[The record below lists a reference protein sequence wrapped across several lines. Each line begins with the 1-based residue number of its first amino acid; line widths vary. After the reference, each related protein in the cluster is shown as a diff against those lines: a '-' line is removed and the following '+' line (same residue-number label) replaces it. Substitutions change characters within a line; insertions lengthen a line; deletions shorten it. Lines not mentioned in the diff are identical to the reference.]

1 MKAIGAT
8 LLGLALVVQAQQ
20 PFYAQCGG
28 NGWTGSTQCVAGAC
42 CSSIND
48 WYYQCLSGNCMPSTT
63 MTTTTATHTTSTS
76 TSGATGSLPT
86 SFRWSST
93 NALVGPKNDGRNLAG
108 IKDPSIIEVDGT
120 YHVFASTA
128 QASGYNLVYFNFTDF
143 NQAGNAPFFYLDQSG
158 IGTGYRAAPQVFYFQ
173 PHQLW
178 YLIFQNGN
186 AAYSTNKDISNPAG
200 WSAPKNFFSSV
211 PSIITENIG
220 KGYWVDMW
228 VICDSSNCYLFSS
241 DDNGHLYRSQTTLSN
256 FPNGMGNTV
265 IALSDSNP
273 NNLFEASNV
282 YRVGNE
288 YLLLVEAIGS
298 DGNRY
303 FRSWT
308 APSLTGTWTGLAN
321 TEANPFARSNNV
333 VFSGT
338 AWTKSISHGEMV
350 RSQVDQ
356 TMTIS
361 PCKLRY
367 LYQGLSPTPTGD
379 YNSLPWRLALLTQTN
394 SALEVVEELLD
405 EVYDRLGGYYRKQ
418 PGDDNAYINGR
429 IGNHNVVVCCMPG
442 MGKGNAASVAS
453 SLKISYPRISL
464 ALVVGICGGAPY
476 PLSGEEIFLGDV
488 IISDS
493 VIQYDFGRQY
503 SGGFEKKTGVKDSL
517 GRPNKEIRAFL
528 AALQTRR
535 SRRDL
540 QAKMLRHLQ
549 AIQRSN
555 PEWHRPRS
563 ADDIL
568 FEASYQHKHFSP
580 TSPICC
586 CLGGKSRDVCKSA
599 LDTACIQLGCDKNR
613 ISRLR
618 CNAENCIPSIHI
630 GTVASADTVMKSGE
644 HRDRLVKSDNV
655 IGFEMEG
662 AGVWDNTSCIIIKGV
677 CDYADSHQNKA
688 WQAYATATGAA
699 TAKAFLEYWVHTV
712 REEANE
718 FQVPLELSAFPAI
731 EEFIGRE
738 DDLSRLWDYLQPTI
752 PPTRKV
758 AVLHGLGGIGKTQL
772 AINFARKHKDD
783 FTAVFWMSGKDRSA
797 NDEAKNEEEAEQRA
811 SQVLQ
816 WLALPGNTKWLI
828 IFDNVDQYA
837 PFPDCNTCGYD
848 ICEFFPTADHGSIII
863 TTRLQRL
870 TEVGRSFSIKKLTQ
884 EDAIQLLL
892 QSSGFSA
899 QGAAQVEAKDI
910 MAIVDQLDGLSLAIA
925 LAGAFM
931 RETGTSFKE
940 YLQLYKDQWSELQS
954 QAKPTRHYQQGNILE
969 TWTTS
974 YQGIQ
979 KQDPTAATLLLLLA
993 YFDNRDIWYEL
1004 IRGGLNCSHTPPWFE
1019 AAVSNKLAFKA
1030 RIKVLVDC
1038 SLVEPRQQEGSFT
1051 IHPVVQDW
1059 CFHIAASEER
1069 TVQLYELALVS
1080 VGYTVP
1086 RKDDREYAQLQQRL
1100 LPHADYVIQRE
1111 KYSWLE
1117 DKVAVWRA
1125 LSRLGNLYTNQGR
1138 LQEAEEM
1145 YQRALAGYE
1154 KALGPDHAKSC
1165 KLADD
1170 LASRASLSATQE
1182 MPDSMPSNPTAGQPR
1197 AVSTLQ
1203 PSLPESLQ
1211 KRHVFSRIFCRR

>member
-1 MKAIGAT
+1 
-8 LLGLALVVQAQQ
+8 
-20 PFYAQCGG
+20 
-28 NGWTGSTQCVAGAC
+28 
-42 CSSIND
+42 
-48 WYYQCLSGNCMPSTT
+48 
-63 MTTTTATHTTSTS
+63 
-76 TSGATGSLPT
+76 
-86 SFRWSST
+86 
-93 NALVGPKNDGRNLAG
+93 
-108 IKDPSIIEVDGT
+108 
-120 YHVFASTA
+120 
-128 QASGYNLVYFNFTDF
+128 
-143 NQAGNAPFFYLDQSG
+143 
-158 IGTGYRAAPQVFYFQ
+158 
-173 PHQLW
+173 
-178 YLIFQNGN
+178 
-186 AAYSTNKDISNPAG
+186 
-200 WSAPKNFFSSV
+200 
-211 PSIITENIG
+211 
-220 KGYWVDMW
+220 
-228 VICDSSNCYLFSS
+228 
-241 DDNGHLYRSQTTLSN
+241 
-256 FPNGMGNTV
+256 
-265 IALSDSNP
+265 
-273 NNLFEASNV
+273 
-282 YRVGNE
+282 
-288 YLLLVEAIGS
+288 
-298 DGNRY
+298 
-303 FRSWT
+303 
-308 APSLTGTWTGLAN
+308 
-321 TEANPFARSNNV
+321 
-333 VFSGT
+333 
-338 AWTKSISHGEMV
+338 
-350 RSQVDQ
+350 
-356 TMTIS
+356 
-361 PCKLRY
+361 
-367 LYQGLSPTPTGD
+367 
-379 YNSLPWRLALLTQTN
+379 
-394 SALEVVEELLD
+394 
-405 EVYDRLGGYYRKQ
+405 
-418 PGDDNAYINGR
+418 
-429 IGNHNVVVCCMPG
+429 
-442 MGKGNAASVAS
+442 
-453 SLKISYPRISL
+453 
-464 ALVVGICGGAPY
+464 
-476 PLSGEEIFLGDV
+476 
-488 IISDS
+488 
-493 VIQYDFGRQY
+493 
-503 SGGFEKKTGVKDSL
+503 
-517 GRPNKEIRAFL
+517 
-528 AALQTRR
+528 
-535 SRRDL
+535 
-540 QAKMLRHLQ
+540 
-549 AIQRSN
+549 
-555 PEWHRPRS
+555 
-563 ADDIL
+563 
-568 FEASYQHKHFSP
+568 
-580 TSPICC
+580 
-586 CLGGKSRDVCKSA
+586 
-599 LDTACIQLGCDKNR
+599 
-613 ISRLR
+613 
-618 CNAENCIPSIHI
+618 
-630 GTVASADTVMKSGE
+630 MKSGE

-783 FTAVFWMSGKDRSA
+783 FTA
-797 NDEAKNEEEAEQRA
+797 
-811 SQVLQ
+811 
-816 WLALPGNTKWLI
+816 
-828 IFDNVDQYA
+828 
-837 PFPDCNTCGYD
+837 
-848 ICEFFPTADHGSIII
+848 
-863 TTRLQRL
+863 RL

-1203 PSLPESLQ
+1203 HSLPESLQ

>member
-8 LLGLALVVQAQQ
+8 LLGLALIVQAQQ
-20 PFYAQCGG
+20 PLYAQCGG

-86 SFRWSST
+86 SFRWGST

-367 LYQGLSPTPTGD
+367 LYQGLSPTATGD

-783 FTAVFWMSGKDRSA
+783 FTA
-797 NDEAKNEEEAEQRA
+797 
-811 SQVLQ
+811 
-816 WLALPGNTKWLI
+816 
-828 IFDNVDQYA
+828 
-837 PFPDCNTCGYD
+837 
-848 ICEFFPTADHGSIII
+848 
-863 TTRLQRL
+863 RL

-1197 AVSTLQ
+1197 A
-1203 PSLPESLQ
+1203 
-1211 KRHVFSRIFCRR
+1211 

>member
-8 LLGLALVVQAQQ
+8 LLGLALIVQAQQ
-20 PFYAQCGG
+20 PLYAQCGG
-28 NGWTGSTQCVAGAC
+28 NGWTGLTQCIAGAC

-86 SFRWSST
+86 SFRWGST

-367 LYQGLSPTPTGD
+367 LYQGLSPTATGD

-783 FTAVFWMSGKDRSA
+783 FTA
-797 NDEAKNEEEAEQRA
+797 
-811 SQVLQ
+811 
-816 WLALPGNTKWLI
+816 
-828 IFDNVDQYA
+828 
-837 PFPDCNTCGYD
+837 
-848 ICEFFPTADHGSIII
+848 
-863 TTRLQRL
+863 RL